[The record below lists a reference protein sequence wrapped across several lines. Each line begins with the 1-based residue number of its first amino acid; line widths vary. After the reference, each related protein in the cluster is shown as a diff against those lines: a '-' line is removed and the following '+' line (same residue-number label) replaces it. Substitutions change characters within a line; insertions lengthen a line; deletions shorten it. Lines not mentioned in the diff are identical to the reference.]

1 MHTFLNECNFGGC
14 KGHDPG
20 EMHES
25 MCGRFTLAASPEAV
39 AEFLG
44 LDQLEAFPPRFNIA
58 PTQPILMAVNG
69 PANNRQGILVRWGL
83 VPTWVKDPAD
93 FTLLL
98 NARSETAA
106 TKPSFRNAMR
116 HRRTLV
122 PATGFFEWHRPAD
135 KKLPKQAYLV
145 RPREGEVVTFGGL
158 METWHSADGGEVDSG
173 CILTCESNPEFARI
187 HHRMPVVIKPEDHE
201 QWLDCKTG
209 EPRDI
214 AHLMQPVEDD
224 FFEAIAISDK
234 VNKVANSGPDIL
246 EPVNGDGPQL
256 SSGKSNTRQ
265 AKPKTD
271 DGQFDLF

>member
-1 MHTFLNECNFGGC
+1 
-14 KGHDPG
+14 
-20 EMHES
+20 
-25 MCGRFTLAASPEAV
+25 MCGRFTLAASPEVV

-44 LDQLEAFPPRFNIA
+44 LEELEAFPPRYNIA

-69 PANNRQGILVRWGL
+69 PANKRQGILVRWGL

-93 FTLLL
+93 FTLLI

-135 KKLPKQAYLV
+135 KKAPKQAYLV
-145 RPREGEVVTFGGL
+145 KPRNGEIVTFGGL
-158 METWHSADGGEVDSG
+158 METWHSADGAEIDSG
-173 CILTCESNPEFARI
+173 CILTCESNPEFAQI

-201 QWLDCKTG
+201 QWLDCMNN

-214 AHLMQPVEDD
+214 APLMQPVEEG
-224 FFEAIAISDK
+224 FFEAIAVSDK

-246 EPVNGDGPQL
+246 EPVKSGDTP
-256 SSGKSNTRQ
+256 SPV
-265 AKPKTD
+265 AKPRARKSKPDTG